1 MADNGI
7 VDRIRHGWNAFLNPD
22 EEEQNTF
29 RDRGSVM
36 GIRPDRVRRVT
47 VNDRSMI
54 ASIYTRLAI
63 DVAAERIIHVRL
75 DEEKRFV
82 QEIPSGLN
90 NCLTIEANIDQG
102 ARQFRQDIAMTLF
115 ETGVAAIVPVETDF
129 DPKLTGGYNIKTLR
143 VGQVVGWYPRHV
155 RIKLYNDLT
164 GNHEEIK
171 MPKRMV
177 AIVENPLHSVMN
189 EPNSTLQ
196 RLIRKL
202 SMLDS
207 IDEQSSSGKLDI
219 IIQLPYVVKSDTK
232 REQAKVRRND
242 LEQQMAGSKYGI
254 GYIDSTEKI
263 TQLNRP
269 AENNML
275 GQIQMLTEQL
285 YSQLGLTPEVF
296 NGTANEAVMLN
307 YYNRTTEPIL
317 AAISEAMERTFLTPT
332 ARAQKQA
339 IRFFRD
345 PFKLVP
351 VGSIAEMADK
361 FTRNEVLSAN
371 EVRSIVGIKP
381 STDPKADQLN
391 NSNVPGGS
399 GPPPNPTIIDTE
411 GDLQNGSV

>member
-1 MADNGI
+1 MADGF
-7 VDRIRHGWNAFLNPD
+7 VDRIRHGWNAFLDP
-22 EEEQNTF
+22 EKEEQSTF
-29 RDRGSVM
+29 HDRGSVM
-36 GIRPDRVRRVT
+36 GLRPDRIRRVT
-47 VNDRSMI
+47 VSDRSMI
-54 ASIYTRLAI
+54 SSIYTRLAI
-63 DVAAERIIHVRL
+63 DVAAEKILHVRL
-75 DEEKRFV
+75 DDEGRF
-82 QEIPSGLN
+82 IGTMPSGLN

-115 ETGVAAIVPVETDF
+115 ESGVAAIVPVETDF
-129 DPKLTGGYNIKTLR
+129 SPQLSGGYNIKTLR
-143 VGQVVGWYPRHV
+143 VGEIVGWYARHV

-164 GNHEEIK
+164 GRHEEIK

-177 AIVENPLHSVMN
+177 AIVENPLYQVMN

-196 RLIRKL
+196 RLVRKL
-202 SMLDS
+202 GMLDS
-207 IDEQSSSGKLDI
+207 IDEQSSSGKLDL

-232 REQAKVRRND
+232 REQAKVRRTD
-242 LEQQMAGSKYGI
+242 LEQQMAGSKYGV
-254 GYIDSTEKI
+254 GYIDATEKI

-296 NGTANEAVMLN
+296 NGTATEAVMLN

-317 AAISEAMERTFLTPT
+317 AAISEAMERTFLTAT
-332 ARAQKQA
+332 ARTQRQA

-351 VGSIAEMADK
+351 VGSIAEFADK
-361 FTRNEVLSAN
+361 FTRNEVMSAN
-371 EVRSIVGIKP
+371 EIRSIVGIKP

-391 NSNVPGGS
+391 NSNVPGAS
-399 GPPPNPTIIDTE
+399 GPPVTQLSSEQE
-411 GDLQNGSV
+411 GDLQNGTV